1 MVNKALH
8 IITAL
13 LISIFMVACVPS
25 GTVGEP
31 SISDTKPT
39 EIVPVEGI
47 GDPVYG
53 SIQDAVDQKNPAGNL
68 QDFDIGRVNYLNSG
82 VENVYIIT
90 LPQSPN
96 GDRDLSTTYYF
107 YYTPGVDYVGNVTN
121 TFFGFFYN
129 LNQGVY
135 ALLVFLVTIPVWLK
149 LSDSLIKES
158 QKIYS
163 LEIEFTDL
171 LGVIQSMTQ
180 TLVYR
185 VLLSDEEEATAFS
198 PRRVEEVLDPY
209 LRSEVARFSARWSA
223 DNDGLSIDKF
233 LRDYDDFVFG
243 LTEEMTRI
251 IREHRLGIGI
261 ITNNRGTP
269 ELDAS
274 AQANQRTISIARQ
287 DAIAIAVLRD
297 AGVSPDVASQHLT
310 HTRRSSTFGEIADK
324 FKGVFSGFGSLFSRS
339 DPASDSRDGGAK

>member
-1 MVNKALH
+1 
-8 IITAL
+8 
-13 LISIFMVACVPS
+13 MVACVPS

-31 SISDTKPT
+31 GISDTSSD
-39 EIVPVEGI
+39 EVIPVEGI

-53 SIQDAVDQKNPAGNL
+53 SIQDALDQKNPIGSL
-68 QDFDIGRVNYLNSG
+68 QDFDIGRVTYLNSG
-82 VENVYIIT
+82 VENVFIIT
-90 LPQSPN
+90 LPEAPN
-96 GDRDLSTTYYF
+96 RDLNTTYYF
-107 YYTPGVDYVGNVTN
+107 YYTPGVDYVGNVTGA
-121 TFFGFFYN
+121 FFNFFYS

-135 ALLVFLVTIPVWLK
+135 ALLLFLVTIPVWLK

-209 LRSEVARFSARWSA
+209 LRSEVAKFSARWSA

-233 LRDYDDFVFG
+233 LRDYDEFVAG

-287 DAIAIAVLRD
+287 DAIAIGVLRD

-324 FKGVFSGFGSLFSRS
+324 FKGVFSGFGNLFNRS
-339 DPASDSRDGGAK
+339 EPTSESHQGGAK